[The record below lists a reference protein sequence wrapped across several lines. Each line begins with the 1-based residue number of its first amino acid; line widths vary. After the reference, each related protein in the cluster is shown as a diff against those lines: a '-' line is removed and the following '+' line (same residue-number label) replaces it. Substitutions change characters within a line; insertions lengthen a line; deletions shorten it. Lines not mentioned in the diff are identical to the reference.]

1 MYAGKTY
8 TENKSKLLKI
18 LKGIKPEVDFE
29 NETALI
35 ENGLL
40 DSFDVIQII
49 NAVSDEFVV
58 DISAAEVVPENFN
71 SIQAIWDMIQRLSE

>member
-1 MYAGKTY
+1 M
-8 TENKSKLLKI
+8 EKLLKI